1 MAAYKTARE
10 IFRGHTAEA
19 GEAGGRRVRLRPDA
33 LALGG
38 EEALAA
44 LEEAG
49 PGAGGSFDV
58 ERVIL
63 FAGECR
69 GRGSAR
75 LAPRARAQAGAF
87 GFRLVHPA
95 AGCALPV
102 LYERGLAGP
111 GDLVA
116 ALGLPGGQ
124 TSGNGSLV
132 WAVESASLR
141 GILEGGTFDANLPDV
156 HRIECRGELGPAV
169 GGVDVGLYV
178 ASQFG
183 REGARGALLEFGGAA
198 VEALGVGERDGLAGA
213 AALCGPAAVLC
224 APGTSASE
232 AEAYFEYD
240 FTNLKPQYA
249 ASKGPSAFEVRP
261 LAEASAAFVRRVI
274 IGPAAAAAE
283 LRDAARLLAGKHIHS
298 DVQLWV
304 SPASRQAHFESLA
317 KSYLMELVDAGA
329 TVLPSCTLPWAEE
342 LSSNGAAVA
351 TTGFCAFEACLER
364 DVEVY
369 YVSAVSAAAAALAG
383 ELCDPSPLCVN
394 LKSY

>member
-1 MAAYKTARE
+1 LADYKTARE
-10 IFRGHTAEA
+10 IFRGHFAEA
-19 GEAGGRRVRLRPDA
+19 GEVAARRVRLRPDA

-38 EEALAA
+38 EDALRA

-95 AGCALPV
+95 AGCAVPV
-102 LYERGLAGP
+102 LFERGLAGP

-132 WAVESASLR
+132 WAVEGGSLP
-141 GILEGGTFDANLPDV
+141 GILEDGTFDVDLPDV
-156 HRIECRGELGPAV
+156 HRIECRGELGPATS
-169 GGVDVGLYV
+169 GVDVGLYV

-183 REGARGALLEFGGAA
+183 REGARGALLEFGGAV
-198 VEALGVGERDGLAGA
+198 VEALGIGEREGLADA
-213 AALCGPAAVLC
+213 AVLCGPAAVLC
-224 APGTSASE
+224 APGTKASGSD
-232 AEAYFEYD
+232 AYFEYD

-249 ASKGPSAFEVRP
+249 ASKGTSAFDVGL
-261 LAEASAAFVRRVI
+261 LADASAAFVGRVL

-283 LRDAARLLAGKHIHS
+283 LRDAARLLAGKRIHS

-329 TVLPSCTLPWAEE
+329 TLLPSCTLPWAEE
-342 LSSNGAAVA
+342 LASDGAAVA
-351 TTGFCAFEACLER
+351 TTGFCGFEACLER
-364 DVEVY
+364 DAEVY

-383 ELCDPSPLCVN
+383 ELCDPTPLCAN
-394 LKSY
+394 S

>member
-1 MAAYKTARE
+1 MADYKTARE
-10 IFRGHTAEA
+10 IFRVHVAEA
-19 GEAGGRRVRLRPDA
+19 GEVEGRRVRLKPDA

-38 EEALAA
+38 EDALRA
-44 LEEAG
+44 LEEAE
-49 PGAGGSFDV
+49 PPAGGSFDV

-95 AGCALPV
+95 AGCAVPV
-102 LYERGLAGP
+102 LFERGLAGP

-132 WAVESASLR
+132 WAVESGSLP
-141 GILEGGTFDANLPDV
+141 GILEDGTFDVDLPDV
-156 HRIECRGELGPAV
+156 HRIECRGELGPAA

-183 REGARGALLEFGGAA
+183 REGARGALLEFGGEA
-198 VEALGVGERDGLAGA
+198 VEALGIGEREGLAGA

-224 APGTSASE
+224 APGTTASG
-232 AEAYFEYD
+232 ADAYFEYD

-249 ASKGPSAFEVRP
+249 ASKGTSAFEVGL
-261 LAEASAAFVRRVI
+261 LAEASAAFVRRVL

-283 LRDAARLLAGKHIHS
+283 LRDAARLLAGKRIHS

-329 TVLPSCTLPWAEE
+329 TLLPSCTLPWAEE
-342 LSSNGAAVA
+342 LASNGAAVA

-364 DVEVY
+364 DAEVY
-369 YVSAVSAAAAALAG
+369 YVSPVSAAAAALAG
-383 ELCDPSPLCVN
+383 ELCDPTPLCAN
-394 LKSY
+394 L

>member
-1 MAAYKTARE
+1 MAEYKTARE
-10 IFRGHTAEA
+10 IFRGHLAKAREA
-19 GEAGGRRVRLRPDA
+19 AGRRLSLKPDA

-38 EEALAA
+38 EEALRA

-58 ERVIL
+58 ERVVL

-95 AGCALPV
+95 AGCAVPV
-102 LYERGLAGP
+102 LFERGLAGP

-132 WAVESASLR
+132 WAVEGASLR
-141 GILEGGTFDANLPDV
+141 SILEDGTFDVDLPDV

-169 GGVDVGLYV
+169 SGVDVGLYV

-183 REGARGALLEFGGAA
+183 REGARGALLEFGGAV
-198 VEALGVGERDGLAGA
+198 VEALGIGEREGLADA
-213 AALCGPAAVLC
+213 AVLCGPAAVLC
-224 APGTSASE
+224 APGTKASG
-232 AEAYFEYD
+232 ADAYFEYD

-249 ASKGPSAFEVRP
+249 ASKGASAFDVGL
-261 LAEASAAFVRRVI
+261 LADASAAFVGRVL

-283 LRDAARLLAGKHIHS
+283 LRDAARLLAGKRIHS

-329 TVLPSCTLPWAEE
+329 TLLPSCTLPWAEE
-342 LSSNGAAVA
+342 LASDGVAVA
-351 TTGFCAFEACLER
+351 TTGFCGFEACLER
-364 DVEVY
+364 DAEVY
-369 YVSAVSAAAAALAG
+369 YVSALSAAAAALAG
-383 ELCDPSPLCVN
+383 ELCDPTPLYA
-394 LKSY
+394 SS

>member
-1 MAAYKTARE
+1 MSAEYKTARE
-10 IFRGHTAEA
+10 IFRGHVAEA
-19 GEAGGRRVRLRPDA
+19 GEAVGRRLSLKPDA

-38 EEALAA
+38 EEALRA
-44 LEEAG
+44 LEEAR

-132 WAVESASLR
+132 WAVESGSLP
-141 GILEGGTFDANLPDV
+141 GILEGGTFDVDLPDV
-156 HRIECRGELGPAV
+156 HRIECRGELGPAA

-183 REGARGALLEFGGAA
+183 RDGARGALLEFGGEA
-198 VEALGVGERDGLAGA
+198 VEALGIGEREGLAGA
-213 AALCGPAAVLC
+213 AALCGPAALLC
-224 APGTSASE
+224 APGTTASE
-232 AEAYFEYD
+232 ADAYFEYD

-249 ASKGPSAFEVRP
+249 ASKGASGFEVGP
-261 LAEASAAFVRRVI
+261 LAEAAAAFVRRVV
-274 IGPAAAAAE
+274 IGPAAAACE
-283 LRDAARLLAGKHIHS
+283 LRDAARLLAAKRIHS

-342 LSSNGAAVA
+342 LASNGAAVA
-351 TTGFCAFEACLER
+351 TTGFCGFEACLER

-383 ELCDPSPLCVN
+383 ELCDPTPSCAN
-394 LKSY
+394 L